1 MPSSW
6 FFEIHEDTPEEEAAN
21 LMEHSTLTLDIS
33 SDDDCDAMKKR
44 DIDDRGKENVPP
56 PDWMGPTLRRAY
68 STPAGSHK
76 GIHSAKKAME
86 LVEKLRDAMQEDR
99 AALGSLNA
107 EDFYPD
113 GLDDKSVVLVVEPGA
128 EKEKAAEKTLEEHK
142 KTRVSTEQLFDATAT
157 SVTVVEKTVAVV
169 EEEKITVTEQEI
181 FIRPDSPEL

>member
-1 MPSSW
+1 
-6 FFEIHEDTPEEEAAN
+6 
-21 LMEHSTLTLDIS
+21 MEHSTLTLDIS
-33 SDDDCDAMKKR
+33 SDDDCDARKKR

-56 PDWMGPTLRRAY
+56 PDWTGPTLRRAY
-68 STPAGSHK
+68 SAPAGSHK

-113 GLDDKSVVLVVEPGA
+113 GLDDKSVVLVVEPAVG
-128 EKEKAAEKTLEEHK
+128 KEKAVEKTVEEHK
-142 KTRVSTEQLFDATAT
+142 ETKMSTEQLFDATAT
-157 SVTVVEKTVAVV
+157 ATVTSETVVEKTVAVAV
-169 EEEKITVTEQEI
+169 EEKITVTAQEI

>member
-33 SDDDCDAMKKR
+33 SDDDCDTRKAR

-56 PDWMGPTLRRAY
+56 PDWTGPTLRRAY
-68 STPAGSHK
+68 SAPAGSHK
-76 GIHSAKKAME
+76 GIHSEKKAMQ

-113 GLDDKSVVLVVEPGA
+113 GLDGKSVVLVVEPA
-128 EKEKAAEKTLEEHK
+128 VEKEKVVEKIVEECK
-142 KTRVSTEQLFDATAT
+142 KTKMSTEQLFEVAATPE
-157 SVTVVEKTVAVV
+157 TVVEKNVAVSV
-169 EEEKITVTEQEI
+169 KEKIAVTEQEI